1 MMTRYGAASAALALL
16 LPAMACGQAMPPAA
30 QNDGAAARPKTGLT
44 LQDFTSRRERR
55 VLAADTDGDGKVS
68 RAEYIAAASRGKGDP
83 ARRFARLDRNGDGVV
98 DRQEIASLLARRFAR
113 LDTDH
118 DGVLTPTE
126 RSAARP
132 SARRAAPEA

>member
-30 QNDGAAARPKTGLT
+30 QNDSAAARPRSGLT

-68 RAEYIAAASRGKGDP
+68 RAEYLAAAIRGKGDP
-83 ARRFARLDRNGDGVV
+83 ARRFARLDRNGDGTV
-98 DRQEIASLLARRFAR
+98 DRQEIASMLARRFAR
-113 LDTDH
+113 SDTDH
-118 DGVLTPTE
+118 DGVLSPTE
-126 RSAARP
+126 RSAARQ

>member
-1 MMTRYGAASAALALL
+1 MKTRYGAASAALALL
-16 LPAMACGQAMPPAA
+16 LPALACGQAMPPAA
-30 QNDGAAARPKTGLT
+30 LSNGAAARSKTGLT

-68 RAEYIAAASRGKGDP
+68 RAEYIAAATRGKGDP
-83 ARRFARLDRNGDGVV
+83 ARRFARLDRNGDGVI
-98 DRQEIASLLARRFAR
+98 DRQEIASMLARRFAR

-118 DGVLTPTE
+118 DGVLSPSE
-126 RSAARP
+126 RSAARQ

>member
-1 MMTRYGAASAALALL
+1 MKTRYGAASAAFALL
-16 LPAMACGQAMPPAA
+16 LPAMACGQAMPPAVHD
-30 QNDGAAARPKTGLT
+30 NGAAARPRSGLT

-68 RAEYIAAASRGKGDP
+68 RAEYLAAATRGKGDP